1 MEIGLPDGSTAKI
14 SSLPDFATE
23 ATQKQMLA
31 IARQLAKNNDKAK
44 AAMEN
49 LVANAKDSINH
60 DKKAN
65 EEQKKAIEDLGKEIQ
80 GGLKGFRTKFADR
93 IEADTQQ
100 VFGFAAQAL
109 GSVGAAAIGAAGFL
123 VGLTKAAAGFAENVG
138 RQMDAVVQAGAGF
151 NDQFG
156 GSLSGAISALN
167 GIGLTTEQATGLM
180 ADFSRMTQIVTKA
193 RLPQMTRSFLAA
205 TNNGRD
211 LGLTL
216 ADATRAMADEIQLRS
231 ELMDVSSMDSR
242 TLGLAAAKQ
251 IAMQNRYA
259 AALGMSVEQLRKSSA
274 EQVKNNNFVLLAQLK
289 YGPQFTEAMRNF
301 ATTVKGQAGES
312 FDPVADALMTMIS
325 DPAAAAT
332 EQGQA
337 ISRFASAMQAA
348 GVPMMDV
355 IQRAREELQQTGRI
369 DGEAFGNRII
379 GLMRQ
384 AATSGSDASKIL
396 MSQMIGETDPLIA
409 AFAQSIINLQTS
421 ANRMQ
426 KNLTPDAGKSAIDQM
441 RDTVNSLTATFD
453 NLKLQ
458 LFSKLA
464 PLLTG
469 IMEGLMAVAPDI
481 VVAITTIVDALVG
494 GTGRGGSIKDAVASL
509 GPSIR
514 AAGDTIAG
522 IIRDVKALFKQ
533 YTDPKSG
540 DIDWGGL
547 IGNLVAKAAIG
558 AITLIKDA
566 FVEGIKYLW
575 ENPQVVG
582 ALVAGI
588 GVLMG
593 IAAAKAA
600 AGAVLG
606 GVGDR
611 LRDRISGRASRGV
624 PGVLGGSG
632 PGGRAQPASV
642 KSIGL
647 DALKGVG
654 SAVSMLAKGAAG
666 VAVMFLLAKAL
677 PAVAEGIKSFEGVTG
692 DQLLAAGA
700 ALVGMSVALFAASK
714 IFSNP
719 MTIAGLAVFTLGIM
733 GLGKALQ
740 WAAPF
745 VKEFAPIVQTL
756 INAIRDTA
764 LGLMDTFVK
773 TLERIPEIIR
783 AIGDGAKS
791 VFEGASG
798 LVTSIGTQIQG
809 IITSIANGISTVISS
824 IRGAE
829 DKANLIKA
837 QTDSVKELAA
847 INPGNINNAANA
859 INALSSALEKFG
871 AASGGTLGQLILNA
885 AGGGRVNAIQAQ
897 IDMFNQFGT
906 LNTQSI
912 YAGSAAITK
921 LTESLNKF
929 ADIDVNKMAAVN
941 ESIYAMTRANDA
953 TIRSMEKIAQL
964 DGKTIAENA
973 RAIMIYNGAAQ
984 GEIIVPPTPAA
995 GADLSSFY
1003 QAIVRALNGGTPVS
1017 QSSLNPSREGNTQP
1031 ETLQQQMVRLLG
1043 TINSG
1048 IDRQNS
1054 TLRELSEKLRT

>member
-31 IARQLAKNNDKAK
+31 ITRQLAKNNDKAK

-49 LVANAKDSINH
+49 LVTNAAAGAKQDQ
-60 DKKAN
+60 KAA
-65 EEQKKAIEDLGKEIQ
+65 EEQKKAIKDLGKEIG

-109 GSVGAAAIGAAGFL
+109 GGVGAAAIGAAGFL
-123 VGLTKAAAGFAENVG
+123 VGLTKAATGFAENVG

-156 GSLSGAISALN
+156 GSLSGAISSLN

-180 ADFSRMTQIVTKA
+180 AEFSRMTQVVTKA

-211 LGLTL
+211 FGLTL
-216 ADATRAMADEIQLRS
+216 ADATRAMADEVQLRS
-231 ELMDVSSMDSR
+231 ELMDVSSIDSR

-251 IAMQNRYA
+251 ITMQNKYA
-259 AALGMSVEQLRKSSA
+259 AALGISVEHLRKSSA

-289 YGPQFTEAMRNF
+289 YGPQFTEAMRGF
-301 ATTVKGQAGES
+301 STTMKGLAGDA
-312 FDPVADALMTMIS
+312 FDPVSDAMMTFIS

-348 GVPMMDV
+348 GIPFMDL
-355 IQRAREELQQTGRI
+355 LQASSRNIPLGLEG
-369 DGEAFGNRII
+369 GEQFAKDTAD
-379 GLMRQ
+379 LMLQ
-384 AATSGSDASKIL
+384 ASRSRSALQVLTSQLIS
-396 MSQMIGETDPLIA
+396 SQDPLIA
-409 AFAQSIINLQTS
+409 AFAQSTINFQTS

-426 KNLTPDAGKSAIDQM
+426 NNLKADPGKQALDRM
-441 RDTVNSLTATFD
+441 RDTVAALTATFD
-453 NLKLQ
+453 NLKLN
-458 LFSKLA
+458 LFNKLA

-469 IMEGLMAVAPDI
+469 IMEGLVAVAPDI

-494 GTGRGGSIKDAVASL
+494 GTGRGGSIKDAVASI

-514 AAGDTIAG
+514 SAGDTIAG
-522 IIRDVKALFKQ
+522 IIRDVKALFKK
-533 YTDPKSG
+533 YTDPETK

-575 ENPQVVG
+575 ENPEVIG

-600 AGAVLG
+600 GGALIG
-606 GVGDR
+606 GLTDR
-611 LRDRISGRASRGV
+611 LRDTVSGRSGTGGQARDARGRFAKA
-624 PGVLGGSG
+624 P
-632 PGGRAQPASV
+632 PTTM

-700 ALVGMSVALFAASK
+700 ALAGMSVALFAASK

-719 MTIAGLAVFTLGIM
+719 MTILGLAAFSLGIM
-733 GLGKALQ
+733 GVGKALQ

-745 VKEFAPIVQTL
+745 VREFAPIVQTL
-756 INAIRDTA
+756 INAIKDYA
-764 LGLMDTFVK
+764 LGVMDTFVK
-773 TLERIPEIIR
+773 ALERIPEIIR
-783 AIGDGAKS
+783 AIGDVAKS
-791 VFEGASG
+791 VFDGASG
-798 LVTSIGTQIQG
+798 LVTAMGTQIQG
-809 IITSIANGISTVISS
+809 VITSVANGISQVVGAL
-824 IRGAE
+824 RGAD
-829 DKANLIKA
+829 DKAKMIKA
-837 QTDSVKELAA
+837 QSDAVRDLAG
-847 INPGNINNAANA
+847 INPGNITNAANA
-859 INALSSALEKFG
+859 INALSAALSRFG
-871 AASGGTLGQLILNA
+871 EASGGTLGQLVLSA

-897 IDMFNQFGT
+897 INMFNQFGT
-906 LNTQSI
+906 LNTQAM
-912 YAGSAAITK
+912 YAGAAAIVK

-953 TIRSMEKIAQL
+953 TIKSMERVATL

-1003 QAIVRALNGGTPVS
+1003 QSIVRALNGGTPVS
-1017 QSSLNPSREGNTQP
+1017 QASLNPNREGGTQP
-1031 ETLQQQMVRLLG
+1031 ETLQQQMVRILN

-1054 TLRELSEKLRT
+1054 TLKELSEKLRT